1 MRGKQGD
8 DTELFQLVTME
19 MLVPGNHRLR
29 RLHRVLDLSFVD
41 KCVASLYSSIGRTSV
56 DPEVVVRMW
65 ILQCLHGYSE
75 RELCDEM
82 QMHAG
87 FRWFCGLSFNDRI
100 PDQSTLVKLRTEKWA
115 NSGIWAA
122 LLRETV
128 RACEAAGICSP
139 DRLGVDGTQIL
150 ANAATVSLEEIPP
163 PLKIETSEPP
173 VTEPHNTM
181 QEPQAQASA
190 TPELHIE
197 TVQEPQVQAPATPEL
212 HVETVDEPQV
222 QASATPE
229 LHIETGGRQTGK
241 RRSGD
246 PDWHG
251 EKFGNDTHRSTTDR
265 EARLYR
271 KGKQQGANLRYLGH
285 YLADVKSGVIYD
297 AMATQ
302 ATGTA
307 EREATIEMLDGLQK
321 RPSELVMDLGY
332 RDGDFLVHV
341 RQRGVMPIV
350 PIGDEKLEDVP
361 VWIRETRDIERQK
374 KRSEQAAIARVRNA
388 VRTASKGRRG
398 TKAQRQRTR
407 LEHLFAEG
415 KDHHGLARAQGRGLK
430 RVDQQVRLTAAVQNL
445 KRLMA
450 SKGRRKGA
458 NTVMVTPLA
467 AKSNAYKAIP
477 GRLKRIHR
485 RFQRGYRHFIISRA
499 KVRSG
504 L

>member
-19 MLVPGNHRLR
+19 MLVPSNHRLR
-29 RLHRVLDLSFVD
+29 RLHAVLDLSFVD
-41 KCVASLYSSIGRTSV
+41 KCVASLYSPIGRTSV

-65 ILQCLHGYSE
+65 ILMILHGYSE

-100 PDQSTLVKLRTEKWA
+100 PDQSTLVKLRTKKWA
-115 NSGIWAA
+115 ESGIWAA

-128 RACEAAGICSP
+128 RLCEAAGIASP
-139 DRLGVDGTQIL
+139 DRMGVDGTQIR
-150 ANAATVSLEEIPP
+150 ANAATVSLEEVVP
-163 PLKIETSEPP
+163 PLKIEVSEPP
-173 VTEPHNTM
+173 AEEPLNSV
-181 QEPQAQASA
+181 EVPQD
-190 TPELHIE
+190 
-197 TVQEPQVQAPATPEL
+197 QAPAQPEL
-212 HVETVDEPQV
+212 RVEN
-222 QASATPE
+222 
-229 LHIETGGRQTGK
+229 GGRQTG
-241 RRSGD
+241 RRKSGD

-251 EKFGNDTHRSTTDR
+251 EKFGNDTHRSTTDP

-271 KGKQQGANLRYLGH
+271 KGKQQGAQLRYLGH
-285 YLADVKSGVIYD
+285 YLVDVKSGVIYD

-307 EREATIEMLDGLQK
+307 EREATIEMLDGLQE
-321 RPSELVMDLGY
+321 RPRELVMDLGY
-332 RDGDFLVHV
+332 RDGDFLVDV

-350 PIGDEKLEDVP
+350 PIGDEKLEQVP
-361 VWIRETRDIERQK
+361 VWTRETRDLARQK

-388 VRTASKGRRG
+388 VRIASRGRSG
-398 TKAQRQRTR
+398 AKAQRQRTR

-445 KRLMA
+445 KRLLA

-458 NTVMVTPLA
+458 NTVTFMPLT
-467 AKSNAYKAIP
+467 SNSVSL
-477 GRLKRIHR
+477 GRLSKRLVCTYS
-485 RFQRGYRHFIISRA
+485 RFQRNCGHFNIHLA
-499 KVRSG
+499 KVRRRQ
-504 L
+504 